1 LPLRYALAIVCAI
14 VLAPLV
20 IVLSFYGVITLILF
34 WLLFLVWVARE
45 IVYARFVGNAILVSD
60 LNYPRIMNLAREVR
74 EILGVR
80 KDFCVFVYQQGEFNA
95 WMVRLFFRRA
105 IFLNSEILETGVSDD
120 EVRWVVGRF
129 VGYWRVQQDAGPVG
143 WAIRMTERLVILNLL
158 LMPYE
163 RAMVFTGDRLGM
175 AAIGGDISSTIS
187 AMQKLLVGRL
197 LGYSVNPV
205 GVIEQAGAIKG
216 SIFAFLARVG
226 SAFPHTITRYV
237 DLIAFAKR
245 RYPEQFARFDAA
257 NPGLP
262 GDLDRLSGER
272 TSAASML
279 KLIGAIVAAYVVL
292 IITLFLAMAVLA
304 WVARGRLP
312 LADLFHHET
321 PTIESSSDSLS
332 ISSNEA
338 QPSSAPAP
346 ADQPSSTPSAETSP
360 APLNDPVVVQG
371 IDPTALASAY
381 PAAARVAAVSGDV
394 TVICD
399 ATADG
404 EMSGCRLM
412 SENPTGYG
420 FGDAALSL
428 ASQIRIA
435 PQGKDGSPVAGR
447 SVEWDVPFKPDQTQ

>member
-1 LPLRYALAIVCAI
+1 
-14 VLAPLV
+14 
-20 IVLSFYGVITLILF
+20 
-34 WLLFLVWVARE
+34 
-45 IVYARFVGNAILVSD
+45 
-60 LNYPRIMNLAREVR
+60 
-74 EILGVR
+74 
-80 KDFCVFVYQQGEFNA
+80 
-95 WMVRLFFRRA
+95 
-105 IFLNSEILETGVSDD
+105 
-120 EVRWVVGRF
+120 
-129 VGYWRVQQDAGPVG
+129 
-143 WAIRMTERLVILNLL
+143 
-158 LMPYE
+158 
-163 RAMVFTGDRLGM
+163 M

-205 GVIEQAGAIKG
+205 GVIEQAAQIKG
-216 SIFAFLARVG
+216 AIFAFLARVG

-245 RYPEQFARFDAA
+245 RYPDQFAKFDAA

-262 GDLDRLSGER
+262 ADLDRLSGER

-304 WVARGRLP
+304 WVARGRFP
-312 LADLFHHET
+312 LANLFHHET
-321 PTIESSSDSLS
+321 PTIESSSSDSLS
-332 ISSNEA
+332 SSSSEA
-338 QPSSAPAP
+338 APSSTPAP
-346 ADQPSSTPSAETSP
+346 ADQPSSAPSSETSP

-371 IDPTALASAY
+371 IDPSALASAY

-404 EMSGCRLM
+404 EMSGCRLS
-412 SENPTGYG
+412 SETPPGYG

-428 ASQIRIA
+428 AAQIKIA

-447 SVEWDVPFKPDQTQ
+447 AVAWEVPFKPDQTQ